1 MYLGFIWVMGMKIC
15 GYLGMV
21 LDMGMVI
28 FGYLGLGFGKYI
40 KRLLGYIC
48 PCLFIIFNYELILNL
63 KR

>member
-1 MYLGFIWVMGMKIC
+1 MGMKIC

-21 LDMGMVI
+21 LGMVLGMGMVI
-28 FGYLGLGFGKYI
+28 LGLGFGKYI

-48 PCLFIIFNYELILNL
+48 LCLFIIFNYELNLHL

>member
-48 PCLFIIFNYELILNL
+48 LCNIQL
-63 KR
+63 